1 MQRNEYIALGLWATG
16 IVLIGAEIY
25 LEREIKRVKKLQK
38 EEKQRQKEIIN
49 IQANFWPNLEKI
61 LREAHEHES
70 RAAEASKR
78 DTSHSFSMPR
88 RTSLS
93 MPPQAHA
100 FMRDSLGAVKPISIP
115 KT

>member
-38 EEKQRQKEIIN
+38 EEKQRQKEIIKF
-49 IQANFWPNLEKI
+49 QDGFWPKIEK
-61 LREAHEHES
+61 LLKEEHERES
-70 RAAEASKR
+70 RAAQTSKR